1 MTMTDVFWVNVYL
14 IQSIKKTEYI
24 SCGRHLFF
32 CYDGFKKKGGDNLRL
47 IFKILIVV
55 GIILAAPLAVALSGK
70 TGQRRSGLLL
80 PCHFGLT
87 GSCSTGRCISSGAG
101 LLSNLVSHSLPC
113 RPPLPRPRSLYLH
126 QKADGQ
132 VTVSKKAIEN
142 FTLSALR
149 QEPYIG
155 NPKVSAKL
163 SRNKIKLNISGD
175 LMNSVNA
182 KQHTADFLNQL
193 ESDLRTCLG
202 IAKEKRIAIR
212 LVNFNAAKSNSNQPR
227 VV

>member
-1 MTMTDVFWVNVYL
+1 MWSPFV
-14 IQSIKKTEYI
+14 
-24 SCGRHLFF
+24 F

-55 GIILAAPLAVALSGK
+55 GIILAAPLAVALIWQNWTATLGTATPMSLRFDWLMQYGPMYLFW
-70 TGQRRSGLLL
+70 GGVALAILLVIL
-80 PCHFGLT
+80 FLVV
-87 GSCSTGRCISSGAG
+87 
-101 LLSNLVSHSLPC
+101 LLW
-113 RPPLPRPRSLYLH
+113 PRPRSLYLH

-175 LMNSVNA
+175 LMNSMNA